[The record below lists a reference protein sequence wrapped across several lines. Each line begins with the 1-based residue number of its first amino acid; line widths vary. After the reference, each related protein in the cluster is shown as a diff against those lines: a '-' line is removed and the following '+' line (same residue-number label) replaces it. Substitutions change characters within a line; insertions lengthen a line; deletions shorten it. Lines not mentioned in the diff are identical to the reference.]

1 MWKRLNKIL
10 HDKNDYHLDPALKN
24 DVAISDDLLQSTI
37 KWQKQL
43 IPRKFWYFIKH
54 DKMFFLRLLAKWSLW
69 FTMGLFAISVIGIV
83 ILLIFNIN
91 IDFKKVERPE
101 LKNIPIYIPS
111 TGDHTK
117 DSLNI
122 IFYKRNVKKDANYI
136 IFYLKD
142 PSKNYKKWKEN
153 LGKLESGNF
162 SNPYEARRE
171 GSQYFGKYQMGESA
185 RAAIGLGKITWE
197 KWKSNP
203 ELQEAAVR
211 LWVDILY
218 QDLKQYIKK
227 YDGKFLNGW
236 SITESGI
243 IAMSHNVGPEPVK
256 KWLDNGGFG
265 EVPKDGSGR
274 DATRFLILGNY
285 DLEITK

>member
-10 HDKNDYHLDPALKN
+10 HDKNDYHLDPKLKN
-24 DVAISDDLLQSTI
+24 DVAISDELLQNTI
-37 KWQKQL
+37 RWQKHL

-69 FTMGLFAISVIGIV
+69 FTMGLFAISLIGIV

-111 TGDHTK
+111 TGDQTR
-117 DSLNI
+117 DSLSI

-171 GSQYFGKYQMGESA
+171 GSQYWGKYQFSDDA

-211 LWVDILY
+211 LWVDLLY
-218 QDLKQYIKK
+218 QELKSDIKK
-227 YDGKFLNGW
+227 YDGKVLNGW

-243 IAMSHNVGPEPVK
+243 IAIAHNVG
-256 KWLDNGGFG
+256 GGATKQFLYSG
-265 EVPKDGSGR
+265 GMNIPKDGSGR
-274 DATRFLILGNY
+274 EATRFLILGNY
-285 DLEITK
+285 DLELSK